1 MIPKINKRKLF
12 EFIIILI
19 LGLIPLLWFRGS
31 EVILGHDS
39 GLTLLPIPHFLDRLY
54 AWTERF
60 AFGSDQ
66 TYAIA
71 GFFIH
76 GLDALISSLG
86 FGLQNVQKIS
96 FIFWFVM
103 PGLAMFYFASKLEKR
118 LNIIYLALPA
128 STFYMLNHFLLQG
141 WFVAERTKFSLY
153 VALPLILSFLFD
165 WQEKKFS
172 LLKTALLISITLFFL
187 NGEASPPLFG
197 GMILTVG
204 VFFIFYLIQKLSWG
218 RLISIFKLV
227 TLTGIISVVLNA
239 YWLFSYGNYI
249 LHFYSKQVATA
260 GGILGIKGWI
270 DYVSQ
275 NSSIINLIRLQGV
288 PEWYQNPLHPYA
300 HYFFSNPLLIVTS
313 FLIPILAFLPL
324 WIFRNSEKKYY
335 ILFFSFLALFSI
347 IFVAGSHEP
356 FGAFYLFLINFV
368 PGFIAFRT
376 PFYKFA
382 PALWFS
388 YSILIGITISYF
400 IQKIKWNF
408 FIKPLI
414 YLVICA
420 AIILYSFP
428 FLTGSFFNYM
438 VGERSMKVNV
448 PQYVFDFG
456 KWSETPSRRS
466 IKTLVLPPPNFD
478 NNVDAYNW
486 GYWSLAPLTSLFT
499 NAPIINL
506 SLYMSSSES
515 NLVKRLYTMMKH
527 NDPGWQNLA
536 KLLGVKSFLLRNDFD
551 SDAKGSPT
559 DKPSDYIQALHEG
572 GVKLVRKIGK
582 WDVYDLTESHGAG
595 LIVSSKINYLIGSP
609 EDIAKI
615 TTLPLFD
622 SGIPVY
628 VSDISSDINMQDF
641 VSITENSYIV
651 PQCITCDLQRQY
663 INTDSYESLIT
674 RNSILYPLLKI
685 KDTINK
691 ITKGTTRTVLYESLK
706 SILSL
711 RKGVGNKES
720 SDKLLLVLSDY
731 QASLNNLDNSLSKTT
746 NNYKNKDNNLFL
758 ETSEVLRTE
767 KIIIEGFYNNI
778 SSSEVINSL
787 NDRYDSLQALKG
799 KVDSNLWRTED
810 ISNKRFLFNVE
821 KTGNYSFN
829 YRPNQVM
836 NNSSKIDYSLDGE
849 KHTVNSPESR
859 EGWISLGALPL
870 SQGIHRLE
878 IYQEPFE
885 LYAGVKEP
893 VISAANNS
901 CFASNKVYG
910 RKGDTY
916 RIAFSHQ
923 RLYGDSKFK
932 IKILDNN
939 DRDNLLD
946 SKGDTLSS
954 TTSLNYYQ
962 TDHSLGEDGFFYF
975 VICNVG
981 VSTDNID
988 NSSIFLKNIV
998 INKISVPEVVF
1009 SSSSKNMSKVVK
1021 IENAK
1026 KSQDEYKFSNRE
1038 PKGKYAIMLY
1048 QSFNRNWTLNGST
1061 SNHIMLNGFANG
1073 WITSSDNVDI
1083 RYDSQSLVRL
1093 GFIVTGIAFLI
1104 AVGALVV
1111 IEFKK

>member
-19 LGLIPLLWFRGS
+19 LGLVPLLWFRGS

-96 FIFWFVM
+96 FIFWFVL
-103 PGLAMFYFASKLEKR
+103 PGITMFYFASKLEKR
-118 LNIIYLALPA
+118 LNIVYLALPA
-128 STFYMLNHFLLQG
+128 STFYMFNHFLLQG

-153 VALPLILSFLFD
+153 AALPLILSFLFD

-227 TLTGIISVVLNA
+227 TLTGTISVVLNA

-249 LHFYSKQVATA
+249 LHFYSKQVTTA

-400 IQKIKWNF
+400 LQRIKFRNAA
-408 FIKPLI
+408 KYTL

-428 FLTGSFFNYM
+428 FLTSSFFNYM

-486 GYWSLAPLTSLFT
+486 GYWSLSPLTSLLT
-499 NAPIINL
+499 NSPIINL
-506 SLYMSSSES
+506 SIYMSSPES

-536 KLLGVKSFLLRNDFD
+536 KLLGIKSFLLRNDFD
-551 SDAKGSPT
+551 SNAKGSPT
-559 DKPSDYIQALHEG
+559 DKPSDYVQVLHEG
-572 GVKLVRKIGK
+572 GVKLVKKIGK
-582 WDVYDLTESHGAG
+582 WDIYDLTEFNGEN
-595 LIVSSKINYLIGSP
+595 LIASSRISYLLGSF
-609 EDIAKI
+609 EDMAKI
-615 TTLPLFD
+615 ASLPQFD
-622 SGIPVY
+622 PNIPVY
-628 VSDISSDINMQDF
+628 IAGTSSDINMQDLA
-641 VSITENSYIV
+641 SITGNSYIV
-651 PQCITCDLQRQY
+651 PGCITCDLQHLY
-663 INTDSYESLIT
+663 INTDLYEVLIT
-674 RNSILYPLLKI
+674 RNSIFYPLLKI
-685 KDTINK
+685 KGAINK
-691 ITKGTTRTVLYESLK
+691 TTKDTRTVLYESLR
-706 SILSL
+706 SILSF
-711 RKGVGNKES
+711 RKDVGNKES
-720 SDKLLLVLSDY
+720 SDKLLLLLSDY

-758 ETSEVLRTE
+758 EISEVLRVE
-767 KIIIEGFYNNI
+767 KIIIEGLPNNI
-778 SSSEVINSL
+778 SSSEAINSL

-829 YRPNQVM
+829 YRPNQAM

-849 KHTVNSPESR
+849 KHTANSLESR
-859 EGWISLGALPL
+859 EGWIRLGALPL
-870 SQGIHRLE
+870 SKGIHRLE
-878 IYQEPFE
+878 IYQEPLE
-885 LYAGVKEP
+885 LYIGVKEP
-893 VISAANNS
+893 VILAANNS

-910 RKGDTY
+910 RKDDIY
-916 RIAFSHQ
+916 RISFFHQ
-923 RLYGDSKFK
+923 RLYGSSKFK
-932 IKILDNN
+932 IKILDND
-939 DRDNLLD
+939 DRNNLLD

-954 TTSLNYYQ
+954 AVSWNNYQ
-962 TDHSLGEDGFFYF
+962 MDHSLGKDGFFYF
-975 VICNVG
+975 VICNEG
-981 VSTDNID
+981 VPADNTD
-988 NSSIFLKNIV
+988 NSSIVLKNIV
-998 INKISVPEVVF
+998 INKISVPEVIF
-1009 SSSSKNMSKVVK
+1009 SSSSKNMPEVVK

-1026 KSQDEYKFSNRE
+1026 KSQGEYKFSNRE
-1038 PKGKYAIMLY
+1038 LKGKYAIMLY
-1048 QSFNRNWTLNGST
+1048 QSSNRNWTLNGSA
-1061 SNHIMLNGFANG
+1061 SNRIILNGFANG

-1083 RYDSQSLVRL
+1083 RYDSQGLVKL

-1111 IEFKK
+1111 IKFKK